1 MLCKT
6 EVELEI
12 PFWKMDVV
20 DSFLWLDVAV
30 EIKTSNGLVVDLEAS
45 CWRMDA
51 EVGMGN
57 SFCMM
62 DVVEIGPSL

>member
-1 MLCKT
+1 
-6 EVELEI
+6 
-12 PFWKMDVV
+12 MDVV

-30 EIKTSNGLVVDLEAS
+30 EIKTSNGLVVDLGAS
-45 CWRMDA
+45 GWRMDA